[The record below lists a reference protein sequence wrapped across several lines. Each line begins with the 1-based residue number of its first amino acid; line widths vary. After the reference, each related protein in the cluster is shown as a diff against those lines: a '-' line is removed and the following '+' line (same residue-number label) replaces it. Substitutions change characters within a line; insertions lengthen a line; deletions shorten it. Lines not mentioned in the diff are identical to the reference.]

1 MLIWSTV
8 SEGRRS
14 VMIARETD
22 AAVTLEPLL
31 HAVSSNREYLLAA
44 PTEDVWWAVLEID
57 GHPSKS
63 SYFPSKDAAKDRA
76 EEWEIDFR

>member
-8 SEGRRS
+8 SEDRRS

-31 HAVSSNREYLLAA
+31 HAVSSNREYLLAPA
-44 PTEDVWWAVLEID
+44 GEEGWWVVLELD
-57 GHPSKS
+57 GHPSKW
-63 SYFPSKDAAKDRA
+63 SYFPSKDAAKDQA
-76 EEWEIDFR
+76 EEWEPGQ